1 MKTNEKD
8 SIKSIEKV
16 NIDSTNFFEIN
27 GDIYIKIQEENNKTQ
42 LLKYNEKFN
51 KLVVLQ
57 FMENCNMNTEDKIIE
72 ILSTQYIESLIYKNK
87 NRRDLLFLYNRKT
100 KKKVEIMLI

>member
-87 NRRDLLFLYNRKT
+87 ND
-100 KKKVEIMLI
+100 